1 MSFKIT
7 DDATTLSVQWDGR
20 PVFDYVYIP
29 KGEKYEG
36 LKPRFRLYSPGG
48 DLLTLFKPHDHPW
61 HYGLAMTLT
70 ELSGHNFWGGPTF
83 IKGLGYQDRDN
94 QGSQQH
100 QGWMK
105 APAGGP
111 SLNFSHKLKW
121 VTFQGETLLEEE
133 RRISAEAPTDEDAW
147 LINFESTL
155 TNVSG
160 RELEIGSP
168 TTQGREM
175 AGYMGLMWR
184 GPRAFH
190 YGKVLSPHGVEPK
203 DPMGERYPWLAYLG
217 QHDESLKSSTF
228 AFCDDPRNPRYPN
241 RWFIRT
247 DPFAIM
253 SCAFA
258 FSEVLPF
265 AAGASLPLH
274 YRILAADGAWDVGRV
289 GSAFAS

>member
-7 DDATTLSVQWDGR
+7 DDASTLCVQWDGR

-61 HYGLAMTLT
+61 HYGLAMTL
-70 ELSGHNFWGGPTF
+70 
-83 IKGLGYQDRDN
+83 
-94 QGSQQH
+94 
-100 QGWMK
+100 
-105 APAGGP
+105 
-111 SLNFSHKLKW
+111 
-121 VTFQGETLLEEE
+121 
-133 RRISAEAPTDEDAW
+133 
-147 LINFESTL
+147 
-155 TNVSG
+155 
-160 RELEIGSP
+160 
-168 TTQGREM
+168 
-175 AGYMGLMWR
+175 MWR

-190 YGKVLSPHGVEPK
+190 YGRVLSPHGVEPK

-217 QHDESLKSSTF
+217 QHDETLKSSTF

-258 FSEVLPF
+258 FSE
-265 AAGASLPLH
+265 
-274 YRILAADGAWDVGRV
+274 
-289 GSAFAS
+289 